1 MIMPTNKAIKVLTD
15 IGMNTQEAI
24 SSLLCGYPYNIEE
37 LADLYGDSLE
47 LNKIHDM
54 REFRNKV
61 LAAG

>member
-1 MIMPTNKAIKVLTD
+1 MIIPTNKAIKVLTD
-15 IGMNTQEAI
+15 IGMSTQEAI
-24 SSLLCGYPYNIEE
+24 SSLLCGNIEE

-61 LAAG
+61 LVAR

>member
-24 SSLLCGYPYNIEE
+24 SSLLCGNIEE
-37 LADLYGDSLE
+37 LVDLYGDSLE

-61 LAAG
+61 LVAG